1 MKMSRAW
8 LIAALLAAGATRPA
22 AALPLT
28 SDLLT
33 NFNAIVTNFSSQSD
47 TVGAV
52 MIGGNLSGPSTTFD
66 TQGYQPTASSLS
78 GYGGVNIYGN
88 ASGGPYNVNNLTV
101 HVGGSQNATFSGA
114 SKVTSNYA
122 FPYSYSSIAGQLT
135 QVSSALSKMA
145 TTGSSGLAIISQN
158 SSIFTAQPVNGVAV
172 INITAAQL
180 EQVSNPAFNLNG
192 AKLLVVNVDG
202 NFSTGSGNFNDSNY
216 ASDILWNFYDATSLN
231 FGVEFGGTVLAPNA
245 TVSSSS
251 PIDGTLFAASFQ
263 GNGELHFKTLTDA
276 SYLNSVGSVPEAST
290 WTMLLLGFAGLGLA
304 SCRRIKSERRCGVDA
319 KAQFG

>member
-1 MKMSRAW
+1 
-8 LIAALLAAGATRPA
+8 
-22 AALPLT
+22 
-28 SDLLT
+28 
-33 NFNAIVTNFSSQSD
+33 
-47 TVGAV
+47 
-52 MIGGNLSGPSTTFD
+52 
-66 TQGYQPTASSLS
+66 
-78 GYGGVNIYGN
+78 
-88 ASGGPYNVNNLTV
+88 
-101 HVGGSQNATFSGA
+101 
-114 SKVTSNYA
+114 
-122 FPYSYSSIAGQLT
+122 
-135 QVSSALSKMA
+135 
-145 TTGSSGLAIISQN
+145 
-158 SSIFTAQPVNGVAV
+158 V

-180 EQVSNPAFNLNG
+180 EQVSNPTFDLNG

-304 SCRRIKSERRCGVDA
+304 SCRRIKSERRSGVDA